1 MRVPGNPLRE
11 SRASGTLHER
21 TRSDIAF
28 GALELE
34 ATPLLEARGKTEDGQ
49 LNGELILVQI
59 SGPTPG
65 CNVITH

>member
-21 TRSDIAF
+21 IRSDIVY

-34 ATPLLEARGKTEDGQ
+34 ASPLSEARGKTEDGQ
-49 LNGELILVQI
+49 LNGELILVQT
-59 SGPTPG
+59 SSQTPG